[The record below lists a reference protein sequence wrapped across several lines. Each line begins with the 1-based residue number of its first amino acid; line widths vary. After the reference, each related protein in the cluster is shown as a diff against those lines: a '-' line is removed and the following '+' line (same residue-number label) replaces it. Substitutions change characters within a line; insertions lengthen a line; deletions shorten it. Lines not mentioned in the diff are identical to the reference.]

1 MVTFYKE
8 ASKEDLDAISLY
20 RNKISSYEASLGE
33 ISRSKLPDANII
45 SSVVGMI
52 AKNKDKLRAVV
63 DKYLADFPL
72 EIVSN
77 ASYKWSWYTI
87 TYKNLFCID
96 ISDNITEEHQK
107 LMEDAGFAKI
117 K

>member
-1 MVTFYKE
+1 MSSFYKE
-8 ASKEDLDAISLY
+8 ANKEDLDAITLY

-33 ISRSKLPDANII
+33 ISRNKCPDANVI

-72 EIVSN
+72 EIISN
-77 ASYKWSWYTI
+77 NAYKWSWYTI

-96 ISDNITEEHQK
+96 ISDNITEEHKK
-107 LMEDAGFAKI
+107 LMVDAGYTEI